1 MDGSS
6 VAEGSE
12 QLGSASDR
20 GARDASADA
29 VVFSR
34 GSSGQGE
41 FVNAIAILQLA
52 FLTIVILAEFLTR
65 DTAALSTASAINGVL
80 VICGFAIQ
88 TNHWAKARHNGQV
101 RDGLSELV
109 RSALHAAAIVFISA
123 TLSMHLSGASGG
135 QLDTPRTFFLLLT
148 TSWSR
153 FAIFIVVKRLT
164 SENMRRVAVFGDG
177 EAAVRLAQQVKAKR
191 PGMSVSLFPV
201 AQFRSQANTTA
212 PIHFSTCA
220 NPKLVELAPDIALIS
235 SSVSDE
241 TIDQL
246 ASQLAPHSLDVL
258 VQIPHQSRWAIG
270 PIVNLDGTQ
279 FVRIFPRPLRTY
291 QMTLKRA
298 LDIWM
303 SSTLIVLLLPLL
315 LCVAMAIKID
325 SRGPFL
331 FRQPRVGRA
340 GIHFMVWKFRTM
352 KEEAT
357 DPLADRAT
365 VMNDPRIT
373 RVGALLRKFSIDEL
387 PQLFNVLF
395 GSMSI
400 VGPRPHA
407 MNGNGFSRVMPNYD
421 ARHRVKPGITG
432 LAQILGWR
440 GPTDTATKIEQ
451 RVANDL
457 RYISN
462 WSFGRD
468 ILIIGRTLFALCGKN
483 AF

>member
-1 MDGSS
+1 
-6 VAEGSE
+6 
-12 QLGSASDR
+12 
-20 GARDASADA
+20 
-29 VVFSR
+29 
-34 GSSGQGE
+34 
-41 FVNAIAILQLA
+41 
-52 FLTIVILAEFLTR
+52 
-65 DTAALSTASAINGVL
+65 
-80 VICGFAIQ
+80 
-88 TNHWAKARHNGQV
+88 
-101 RDGLSELV
+101 
-109 RSALHAAAIVFISA
+109 
-123 TLSMHLSGASGG
+123 
-135 QLDTPRTFFLLLT
+135 
-148 TSWSR
+148 
-153 FAIFIVVKRLT
+153 
-164 SENMRRVAVFGDG
+164 
-177 EAAVRLAQQVKAKR
+177 
-191 PGMSVSLFPV
+191 
-201 AQFRSQANTTA
+201 
-212 PIHFSTCA
+212 
-220 NPKLVELAPDIALIS
+220 
-235 SSVSDE
+235 
-241 TIDQL
+241 
-246 ASQLAPHSLDVL
+246 
-258 VQIPHQSRWAIG
+258 
-270 PIVNLDGTQ
+270 
-279 FVRIFPRPLRTY
+279 
-291 QMTLKRA
+291 
-298 LDIWM
+298 
-303 SSTLIVLLLPLL
+303 
-315 LCVAMAIKID
+315 MAIKID

-462 WSFGRD
+462 WSFSRD